1 MAEEKTDQ
9 AEAQS
14 APRTLS
20 DYFDLGFKDVDETAK
35 KETKPTESK
44 QEAKTGDAPADDE
57 CKGCTEKE
65 KERIAKG
72 EKPFKFIKRLGKEIP
87 VWTEEEYDTLASEG
101 VDYTIKNQTRAD
113 KERELDADRK
123 EVDSKATS
131 IEALSKKFNDQWELS
146 QSEDGIEK
154 LTKTPEGE
162 TKSPTEIKKDIFD
175 KLGIDPELADDDMKK
190 VVGHLQKIE
199 ESNESL
205 SKRAEQ
211 SEGVIRAFVMD
222 ASQKNLEK
230 IIFKAEEQYP
240 LTRILD
246 EDGNNV
252 TGNEILSRMFAKS
265 VRPETVKAMKEGK
278 TSLPALA
285 IEAVKELHSIQQSGN
300 KGPQMPK
307 AMSEED
313 LKKNYPDLYAKV
325 QEVAKKKGITEYL
338 KDLDETAPSSE
349 TARIAVDRKASDKG
363 KIDHDD
369 PIGSAM
375 RQYEKDER
383 ANA

>member
-44 QEAKTGDAPADDE
+44 QEAKTGDATADDE
-57 CKGCTEKE
+57 CVGCTEEE
-65 KERIAKG
+65 KRKKAEAKPPY
-72 EKPFKFIKRLGKEIP
+72 KVIKVDGKDVP
-87 VWTEEEYDTLASEG
+87 VATEEEAIALMQKG
-101 VDYTIKNQTRAD
+101 FDYTKKTQEVA
-113 KERELDADRK
+113 EARK

-211 SEGVIRAFVMD
+211 SESIVRAFVMD
-222 ASQKNLEK
+222 RSQKNLEK